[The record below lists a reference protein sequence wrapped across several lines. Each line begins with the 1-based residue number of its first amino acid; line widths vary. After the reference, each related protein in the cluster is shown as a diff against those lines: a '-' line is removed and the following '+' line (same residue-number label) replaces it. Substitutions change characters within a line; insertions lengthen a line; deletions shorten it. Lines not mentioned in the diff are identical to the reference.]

1 MNIHENKSTNIELE
15 NIDVL
20 MKQYLETLNEK
31 EKKAYSIA
39 KSHLGSSFQLE
50 KSNTFLQWKKEMNTA
65 SYNLGSS

>member
-1 MNIHENKSTNIELE
+1 MNIHENKSTIIESE

-20 MKQYLETLNEK
+20 MTQYLETLNEK

-50 KSNTFLQWKKEMNTA
+50 KSNTFLQWKKERDAT
-65 SYNLGSS
+65 YKLGSS